1 MEVYP
6 LVNIE
11 KLWKIT
17 IFNGKLHYK
26 WSFSIAMLNYHRVS
40 LEKTV
45 DKPVSMAMLVI
56 TRG

>member
-1 MEVYP
+1 MAIVYG
-6 LVNIE
+6 
-11 KLWKIT
+11 KI
-17 IFNGKLHYK
+17 HYK

-40 LEKTV
+40 WEKTV